1 MKLRIKGNSL
11 RLRVSRS
18 ELALFQAG
26 GRIEETI
33 HFTAAPEANLTYALE
48 SALQASPV
56 TVRYG
61 SREVT
66 VILSRDRARIWEAPS
81 EVGVYTTL
89 DIGSAGSS
97 RSSSR
102 RTSPVLIGATRIRAT
117 PSPIPMRERPADR
130 RCNSFQSST
139 VVLQLIEDGSNAGNR
154 GDRISGPS
162 AKARPTLRLP
172 TA

>member
-11 RLRVSRS
+11 RIRVSRS

-48 SALQASPV
+48 SALQPSPV

-66 VILSRDRARIWEAPS
+66 VILSEERARIWEAPS

-89 DIGSAGSS
+89 DIGQVHS

-102 RTSPVLIGATRIRAT
+102 RTSLVLIGATRIRQT
-117 PSPIPMRERPADR
+117 CLPIPIREWPADR
-130 RCNSFQSST
+130 RCNP
-139 VVLQLIEDGSNAGNR
+139 LQ
-154 GDRISGPS
+154 
-162 AKARPTLRLP
+162 
-172 TA
+172 

>member
-18 ELALFQAG
+18 ELARFQAG

-33 HFTAAPEANLTYALE
+33 HFTAAPEATLTYALE
-48 SALQASPV
+48 SALKPSPV

-66 VILSRDRARIWEAPS
+66 VVLSKDRARMWGAQG

-89 DIGSAGSS
+89 DMGPAGSLEVVVEKDFACLD
-97 RSSSR
+97 RSDEDNSD
-102 RTSPVLIGATRIRAT
+102 TFANPLAGAT
-117 PSPIPMRERPADR
+117 
-130 RCNSFQSST
+130 C
-139 VVLQLIEDGSNAGNR
+139 
-154 GDRISGPS
+154 
-162 AKARPTLRLP
+162 
-172 TA
+172 

>member
-18 ELALFQAG
+18 ELARFQAG

-33 HFTAAPEANLTYALE
+33 HFTAAPEATLTYALE
-48 SALQASPV
+48 SALRPSPV

-66 VILSRDRARIWEAPS
+66 VILSKDRARIWGGQS

-89 DIGSAGSS
+89 DMGPAGSLEVVVEKDFACLD
-97 RSSSR
+97 RSDENNSDAFAN
-102 RTSPVLIGATRIRAT
+102 PLAGAT
-117 PSPIPMRERPADR
+117 
-130 RCNSFQSST
+130 C
-139 VVLQLIEDGSNAGNR
+139 
-154 GDRISGPS
+154 
-162 AKARPTLRLP
+162 
-172 TA
+172 